1 MCMIA
6 VSEGCQYWGFDLS
19 LNPALFIKSG
29 IDHRLDLFFAIFFSS
44 LGLFSGT
51 QTMQLS
57 SSVLTLAE
65 VVH

>member
-29 IDHRLDLFFAIFFSS
+29 IDHRLDLFFAIFFFF
-44 LGLFSGT
+44 LGIVFWDPNHATVKQCSYP
-51 QTMQLS
+51 S
-57 SSVLTLAE
+57 
-65 VVH
+65 